1 MEEMQLLSI
10 PIMST
15 YNIVG
20 HDEGSIP
27 AERMDMVHDECFGQ
41 G

>member
-10 PIMST
+10 PIMSI

-27 AERMDMVHDECFGQ
+27 AERMDMVYDECFGQ